1 LIAFQ
6 FKIIRYPNFS
16 PVPDAGLAS
25 LDVFELL
32 SPVIIGPG
40 FCHDQGIWLLSGK

>member
-6 FKIIRYPNFS
+6 FKIIHHPNFF
-16 PVPDAGLAS
+16 PVPDAKLAS

-40 FCHDQGIWLLSGK
+40 FYHHQGIWLLSGK